1 MEVTEGEF
9 DQGIGIEFDGTGD
22 SCTLCEVHGGYIR
35 NCLNGYKLTMTAA
48 FQFFGG
54 YVAGIDLANSIGV
67 NNISGETTRF
77 YSFTSDACAKGIVLA
92 TGGGQESDR
101 CVGYGVRLENNNVGI
116 EVNTD
121 DNKFFG
127 TTINGASGDVGFNV
141 NAGALDN
148 KLIESAF
155 VGLDTADRV
164 QDAGTRTTRIDR
176 FQHYVQDEAVHTIG
190 HKIVAGASA
199 GDFIL
204 ANGKKLKS
212 VDAAGTGTNTLIMQ
226 DATDITNLFLNR
238 ARSAD
243 GAALGY
249 LYAEDEAGTAA
260 IVFKVKASGTGVGN
274 QTVRFDFTDHET
286 DTSANVGENGDVPAQ
301 VVGYLTVEIAGTKRK
316 IPYYAD

>member
-1 MEVTEGEF
+1 
-9 DQGIGIEFDGTGD
+9 
-22 SCTLCEVHGGYIR
+22 
-35 NCLNGYKLTMTAA
+35 
-48 FQFFGG
+48 
-54 YVAGIDLANSIGV
+54 
-67 NNISGETTRF
+67 
-77 YSFTSDACAKGIVLA
+77 
-92 TGGGQESDR
+92 
-101 CVGYGVRLENNNVGI
+101 VRLENNNVGI

-127 TTINGASGDVGFNV
+127 TTINGASGDVGFDV